1 MVFFDNPLNGADNEF
16 SRDLARIERRQRN
29 FHLPHVRRVRR
40 AATIGSRYI
49 RSRGDVRAHADQM
62 APPAEPQKQSL
73 GLGKI
78 PGCLAKEHSAH

>member
-40 AATIGSRYI
+40 TATIGSRYMLDLAATSE
-49 RSRGDVRAHADQM
+49 RTPTRWRRRPSRKSKASGSEKFLDV
-62 APPAEPQKQSL
+62 
-73 GLGKI
+73 
-78 PGCLAKEHSAH
+78 